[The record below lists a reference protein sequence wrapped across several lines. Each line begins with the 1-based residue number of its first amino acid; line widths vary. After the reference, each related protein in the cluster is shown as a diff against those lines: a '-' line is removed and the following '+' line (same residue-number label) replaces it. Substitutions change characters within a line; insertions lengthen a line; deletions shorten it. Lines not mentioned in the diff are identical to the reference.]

1 MKVGVIQKRR
11 LQRDFRLAF
20 QEEEFVRRMGTN
32 FLVGPVMIGKGV
44 MF

>member
-1 MKVGVIQKRR
+1 MKIGVVQKRR
-11 LQRDFRLAF
+11 LQQDFRPAF

-44 MF
+44 WF